1 MQLGIKMESKLNQ
14 LYQYL
19 LNNHHTAEAKKLK
32 TILEGEVSNT
42 AIKMVKEMCHPRYLG
57 DLYIQEFDDAY
68 KWWNFLGEVS
78 EEVEKKLE
86 NI

>member
-1 MQLGIKMESKLNQ
+1 MEGKLNQ

-19 LNNHHTAEAKKLK
+19 LNNHHTAEAQKLRD
-32 TILEGEVSNT
+32 ILEKEVSDD
-42 AIKMVKEMCHPRYLG
+42 AIKQVKEMCHPRYLG
-57 DLYIQEFDDAY
+57 DKYIREFDDAY